1 MSTRRTLRV
10 SPRRHVSLYS
20 MDLLEELDASVL
32 CGDGAMGTELMSA
45 GVPVDVCF
53 EELNVSTPEI
63 VSRIHDSYVEAGA
76 RLIET
81 NTFGANAARLSKYGL
96 QGRVRELNQAAIH
109 LARKSIAQRPIYLAA
124 SIGPL
129 GLADPETELR
139 DIDRE
144 GLFKEQ
150 AEAILEATVDVLFL
164 ETFVDFDEIQI
175 ALNAV
180 RKLDSKIPVICSM
193 VCSEEGR
200 LPSSLP
206 IVQAF
211 RELIRLGATVV
222 GINCVTGPHAM
233 VNILR
238 RVPIEFPIS
247 AFPNAGYPRYQD
259 GRFLYN
265 AAPDYFADKAKEF
278 VAQGASLIGGCCGVG
293 PEHIRAM
300 AKAIAGLKPVR
311 SKAFV
316 QWVAEPEFE
325 RAKRPTETSLLD
337 LMAKGQTVVVTELDP
352 PKTLALEKY
361 FSAARALI
369 DAGSDAITLADN
381 SLAILRVSNLAIGA
395 ILKQKYNIMP
405 LLHISCRDKN
415 LIGLQSE
422 LMGIAALGIRHILP
436 LTGDP
441 AKFGDQPGASSVYD
455 VNSVQLME
463 IISGL
468 NKGYNFAGKNI
479 KYPTDFVMG
488 CTFNPNAKN
497 LDAQVARLER
507 KLAAGARYVMTQP
520 VFDQT
525 LVQQMHARTKHLGVP
540 ILTGVWPLLNG
551 RQSEFLHHEVP
562 GILIPDQIRSRMAG
576 TEGPVGRRQGI
587 EIAKDVV
594 RAALDYFPGIYLITP
609 FLAYDTT
616 AELAQFA
623 RSIS

>member
-1 MSTRRTLRV
+1 
-10 SPRRHVSLYS
+10 
-20 MDLLEELDASVL
+20 MDFLEELNSSVL
-32 CGDGAMGTELMSA
+32 CGDGAMGTELMSS
-45 GVPVDVCF
+45 GVPVEVCF
-53 EELNVSTPEI
+53 EELNVSAPEL
-63 VSRIHDSYVEAGA
+63 VSRIHDSYVQAGA

-81 NTFGANAARLSKYGL
+81 NTFGANAARLARHGL
-96 QGRVRELNQAAIH
+96 QSRVQELNQAAIR
-109 LARKSIAQRPIYLAA
+109 LARKSIGQRSIYLAA

-129 GLADPETELR
+129 GIADPQAEFQE
-139 DIDRE
+139 IDRAN
-144 GLFKEQ
+144 LFEEQ
-150 AEAILEATVDVLFL
+150 AKAILEAEVDVLIL
-164 ETFVDFDEIQI
+164 ETFLDFEEIQI

-180 RKLDSKIPVICSM
+180 RTLDTKIPVICSM

-211 RELIRLGATVV
+211 RELIRLGANVIGV
-222 GINCVTGPHAM
+222 NCVTGPNAM
-233 VNILR
+233 SRILR
-238 RVPIEFPIS
+238 RIPLEFPIS
-247 AFPNAGYPRYQD
+247 AFPNAGYPRYHD
-259 GRFLYN
+259 GRFFYN
-265 AAPDYFADKAKEF
+265 AAPQYFADAAKEF
-278 VAQGASLIGGCCGVG
+278 VAQGAVLIGGCCGVG
-293 PEHIRAM
+293 PEHIRAT
-300 AKAIAGLKPVR
+300 AQAIAGLKPRR
-311 SKAFV
+311 SKPVV
-316 QWVAEPEFE
+316 QWVAEPELQIE
-325 RAKRPTETSLLD
+325 KRPVETSLLS
-337 LMAKGQTVVVTELDP
+337 LMDKGQTVIVTELDP
-352 PKTLALEKY
+352 PKTLVLEKY
-361 FSAARALI
+361 FAAARALI

-395 ILKQKYNIMP
+395 ILKQRHNIMP

-455 VNSVQLME
+455 VNSIQLME

-507 KLAAGARYVMTQP
+507 KIAAGARYVMTQP
-520 VFDQT
+520 VFDKA
-525 LVQQMHARTKHLGVP
+525 LVQQMHARTKHLQVP
-540 ILTGVWPLLNG
+540 ILTGIWPLLHA
-551 RQSEFLHHEVP
+551 RQTEFLHHEVP
-562 GILIPDQIRSRMAG
+562 GIIIPDQIRSRMAG
-576 TEGPVGRRQGI
+576 TEGLEGRRQGI

-623 RSIS
+623 RSLS

>member
-1 MSTRRTLRV
+1 
-10 SPRRHVSLYS
+10 
-20 MDLLEELDASVL
+20 MDFLEELNASVL
-32 CGDGAMGTELMSA
+32 CGDGAMGTELMSS
-45 GVPVDVCF
+45 GVPVEVCF
-53 EELNVSTPEI
+53 EELNVSAPEL
-63 VSRIHDSYVEAGA
+63 VSRIHDSYVQAGA

-81 NTFGANAARLSKYGL
+81 NTFGANATRLARHGL
-96 QGRVRELNQAAIH
+96 QSRVQELNQAAIR
-109 LARKSIAQRPIYLAA
+109 LARKSIGQRSIYLAA

-129 GLADPETELR
+129 GIADPQAEFQE
-139 DIDRE
+139 IDRVN
-144 GLFKEQ
+144 LFEEQ
-150 AEAILEATVDVLFL
+150 AKAILEAEVDVLIL
-164 ETFVDFDEIQI
+164 ETFVDFEEIQI

-180 RKLDSKIPVICSM
+180 RKLDTKIPVICSM

-211 RELIRLGATVV
+211 RELIRLGANVIGV
-222 GINCVTGPHAM
+222 NCVTGPNAM
-233 VNILR
+233 TRILR
-238 RVPIEFPIS
+238 RIPLEFPIS
-247 AFPNAGYPRYQD
+247 AFPNAGYPRYHD
-259 GRFLYN
+259 GRFFYN
-265 AAPDYFADKAKEF
+265 AAPQYFADAAKEF
-278 VAQGASLIGGCCGVG
+278 VAQGAALIGGCCGVG

-300 AKAIAGLKPVR
+300 AQAIAGMKPRR
-311 SKAFV
+311 SKPAL
-316 QWVAEPEFE
+316 QWVAEPELQIE
-325 RAKRPTETSLLD
+325 KRPVETSLLS
-337 LMAKGQTVVVTELDP
+337 LMDKGQTVIVTELDP
-352 PKTLALEKY
+352 PKTLVLEKY
-361 FSAARALI
+361 FAAARALI

-395 ILKQKYNIMP
+395 ILKQRHNIMP

-455 VNSVQLME
+455 VNSIQLME

-507 KLAAGARYVMTQP
+507 KIAAGSRYVMTQP
-520 VFDQT
+520 VFDQA
-525 LVQQMHARTKHLGVP
+525 LVQQMHARTKHLEVP
-540 ILTGVWPLLNG
+540 ILTGVWPLLNA
-551 RQSEFLHHEVP
+551 RQTEFLHHEVP
-562 GILIPDQIRSRMAG
+562 GIIIPDHVRSRMAG
-576 TEGPVGRRQGI
+576 TEGQQGRRQGI

-616 AELAQFA
+616 AELAHFA
-623 RSIS
+623 RSLS

>member
-1 MSTRRTLRV
+1 MDFLDELNST
-10 SPRRHVSLYS
+10 
-20 MDLLEELDASVL
+20 VL
-32 CGDGAMGTELMSA
+32 CGDGAMGTELMAS
-45 GVPVDVCF
+45 GVPSEVCF
-53 EELNVSTPEI
+53 EELNVSAPEV
-63 VSRIHDSYVEAGA
+63 VSRIHDAYVRAGA
-76 RLIET
+76 RLLET
-81 NTFGANAARLSKYGL
+81 NTFGANAARLSKHGL
-96 QGRVRELNQAAIH
+96 EGRVQLLNQAGIR
-109 LARKSIAQRPIYLAA
+109 LARKSIDQRPVYLAA

-129 GLADPETELR
+129 GIPDPQAETEEINQG
-139 DIDRE
+139 D
-144 GLFKEQ
+144 LFQEQ
-150 AEAILEATVDVLFL
+150 VQAILEAGVDVLVL
-164 ETFVDFDEIQI
+164 ETFMDFNEIQI
-175 ALNAV
+175 ALKVV
-180 RKLDSKIPVICSM
+180 RKLDQKIPVICSM

-211 RELIRLGATVV
+211 RELIRLGANVV

-233 VNILR
+233 RSILR
-238 RVPIEFPIS
+238 RIPLEFPIS
-247 AFPNAGYPRYQD
+247 AFPNAGYPRYHD

-265 AAPDYFADKAKEF
+265 AAPEYFAEAAKDF
-278 VAQGASLIGGCCGVG
+278 VTLGARLIGGCCGVG
-293 PEHIRAM
+293 PGHIRAM
-300 AKAIAGLKPVR
+300 AAAIAGLKLVQ
-311 SKAFV
+311 SKPSV
-316 QWVAEPEFE
+316 QWVAEPEPE
-325 RAKRPTETSLLD
+325 ISRRPVETSLLD
-337 LMAKGQTVVVTELDP
+337 LMNRGQTVVVTELDP

-361 FSAARALI
+361 FAAARALI

-441 AKFGDQPGASSVYD
+441 AKVGDQPGASSVYD

-479 KYPTDFVMG
+479 KYPTDFVTG

-507 KLAAGARYVMTQP
+507 KIAAGARYVMTQP
-520 VFDQT
+520 VFDQE
-525 LVQQMHARTKHLGVP
+525 LVRQMHARTKHLGVP
-540 ILTGVWPLLNG
+540 ILTGVWPLLNA
-551 RQSEFLHHEVP
+551 RQAEFLHHEVP
-562 GILIPDQIRSRMAG
+562 GIIIPDLIRSRLAG
-576 TEGPVGRRQGI
+576 TEGPQARRLGI

-594 RAALDYFPGIYLITP
+594 RAALDCFPGVDLITP

-616 AELAQFA
+616 AELAQFV
-623 RSIS
+623 RN

>member
-1 MSTRRTLRV
+1 
-10 SPRRHVSLYS
+10 
-20 MDLLEELDASVL
+20 MDFLEELDSSVL

-53 EELNVSTPEI
+53 EELNISAPDV
-63 VSRIHDSYVEAGA
+63 VSRIHDSYVQAGA

-96 QGRVRELNQAAIH
+96 QSRVQELNQAAIR
-109 LARKSIAQRPIYLAA
+109 LARKSIGRRSIYLAA

-129 GLADPETELR
+129 GIADPQTELQN
-139 DIDRE
+139 IDR
-144 GLFKEQ
+144 GDLFNEQ
-150 AEAILEATVDVLFL
+150 AKAILDAGADILFL
-164 ETFVDFDEIQI
+164 ETFVDFNEIQT

-180 RKLDSKIPVICSM
+180 RKLDAKIPVVCSM

-211 RELIRLGATVV
+211 RELIRLGANVV
-222 GINCVTGPHAM
+222 GVNCVTGPHAM
-233 VNILR
+233 LGILR
-238 RVPIEFPIS
+238 RIPIEFLIS
-247 AFPNAGYPRYQD
+247 AFPNAGYPRYHD

-265 AAPDYFADKAKEF
+265 AAPEYFARAAKEF
-278 VAQGASLIGGCCGVG
+278 VAQGAHLVGGCCGVG

-300 AKAIAGLKPVR
+300 AKAIAELRPVR
-311 SKAFV
+311 SKPVV
-316 QWVAEPEFE
+316 QWIAEPEME
-325 RAKRPTETSLLD
+325 VEKRPVETSLLD

-352 PKTLALEKY
+352 PKTLVLEKY
-361 FSAARALI
+361 FAAARTLI

-395 ILKQKYNIMP
+395 ILKQQYNIMS

-441 AKFGDQPGASSVYD
+441 AKFGDQPGSSSVYD
-455 VNSVQLME
+455 VNSIQLME

-497 LDAQVARLER
+497 LDAQIARLER
-507 KLAAGARYVMTQP
+507 KIAAGARYVMTQP
-520 VFDQT
+520 VFDQA
-525 LVQQMHARTKHLGVP
+525 LVRTDACSDQASGSTDSHRGLAVVERKTNR
-540 ILTGVWPLLNG
+540 ILTSRSPRNHHPGSNSVPDG
-551 RQSEFLHHEVP
+551 RDR
-562 GILIPDQIRSRMAG
+562 GTTRTTSRH
-576 TEGPVGRRQGI
+576 
-587 EIAKDVV
+587 
-594 RAALDYFPGIYLITP
+594 
-609 FLAYDTT
+609 
-616 AELAQFA
+616 
-623 RSIS
+623 

>member
-1 MSTRRTLRV
+1 
-10 SPRRHVSLYS
+10 
-20 MDLLEELDASVL
+20 MDLLEELNASVL

-45 GVPVDVCF
+45 GAPVDVCF
-53 EELNVSTPEI
+53 EELNVSMPEV
-63 VSRIHDSYVEAGA
+63 VSRIHDSYVQAGA

-81 NTFGANAARLSKYGL
+81 NTFGANGARLSKYGL
-96 QGRVRELNQAAIH
+96 QDRVRELNQSAIG
-109 LARKSIAQRPIYLAA
+109 LARKSIGQRPIYLAA

-180 RKLDSKIPVICSM
+180 RTLDAKIPIICSM

-211 RELIRLGATVV
+211 RELNRLGANVV
-222 GINCVTGPHAM
+222 GVNCVTGPHAM

-238 RVPIEFPIS
+238 RIPIEFPIS

-265 AAPDYFADKAKEF
+265 AAPDYFADQAKEF

-311 SKAFV
+311 SKPFV
-316 QWVAEPEFE
+316 QWVAEPAFE

-525 LVQQMHARTKHLGVP
+525 LVQQMHARTKHLGIP

-576 TEGPVGRRQGI
+576 TEGSVGRRQGI

>member
-1 MSTRRTLRV
+1 MELDCVDILTAD
-10 SPRRHVSLYS
+10 S
-20 MDLLEELDASVL
+20 MDFLEELNSSVL
-32 CGDGAMGTELMSA
+32 CGDGAMGTELMSS
-45 GVPVDVCF
+45 GVPLEVCF
-53 EELNVSTPEI
+53 EELNVSAPEL
-63 VSRIHDSYVEAGA
+63 VSRIHDSYVQAGA

-81 NTFGANAARLSKYGL
+81 NTFGANAARLAKHGL
-96 QGRVRELNQAAIH
+96 QSRVQELNHAAIR
-109 LARKSIAQRPIYLAA
+109 LARKSIGQRPIYLAA
-124 SIGPL
+124 SVGPL
-129 GLADPETELR
+129 GIADPETEFQ
-139 DIDRE
+139 DIDRAD
-144 GLFKEQ
+144 LFKEQ
-150 AEAILEATVDVLFL
+150 AQAILDAEADLVFL
-164 ETFVDFDEIQI
+164 ETFMDFNEIQV

-180 RKLDSKIPVICSM
+180 RSLDAKIPVICSM

-211 RELIRLGATVV
+211 RELIRLGANVV
-222 GINCVTGPHAM
+222 GVNCVTGPHAM
-233 VNILR
+233 VRILR
-238 RVPIEFPIS
+238 RIPIEFPLS
-247 AFPNAGYPRYQD
+247 AFPNAGYPRYHD

-265 AAPDYFADKAKEF
+265 AAPEYFADAAKEF
-278 VAQGASLIGGCCGVG
+278 VAQGAGLIGGCCGVG

-311 SKAFV
+311 SKPVV
-316 QWVAEPEFE
+316 QWVAEPELAAA
-325 RAKRPTETSLLD
+325 RRPVETSLLD
-337 LMAKGQTVVVTELDP
+337 LMDKGQTVVVTELDP
-352 PKTLALEKY
+352 PKTMVLEKY
-361 FSAARALI
+361 FAAARALI

-395 ILKQKYNIMP
+395 ILKQQYNIMP
-405 LLHISCRDKN
+405 LLHVSCRDKN

-455 VNSVQLME
+455 VNSIQLME

-507 KLAAGARYVMTQP
+507 KIAAGARYVMTQP
-520 VFDQT
+520 VFDPA
-525 LVQQMHARTKHLGVP
+525 LVQQMQARTKHLGIP
-540 ILTGVWPLLNG
+540 ILTGVWPLLNA
-551 RQSEFLHHEVP
+551 RQAEFLHHEVP
-562 GILIPDQIRSRMAG
+562 GIIIPDHIRARMAA
-576 TEGPVGRRQGI
+576 TEGPEGRRQGV

-623 RSIS
+623 RNLS

>member
-1 MSTRRTLRV
+1 
-10 SPRRHVSLYS
+10 
-20 MDLLEELDASVL
+20 MDFLEELNSSVL
-32 CGDGAMGTELMSA
+32 CGDGAMGTELMSS

-53 EELNVSTPEI
+53 EELNVSAPDV
-63 VSRIHDSYVEAGA
+63 VSRIHDAYVQAGA

-81 NTFGANAARLSKYGL
+81 NTFGANAARLSKHGL
-96 QGRVRELNQAAIH
+96 QGKVQELNQAAIF
-109 LARKSIAQRPIYLAA
+109 LARKSIGQRPIYLAA

-129 GLADPETELR
+129 GIADPQTELH
-139 DIDRE
+139 DIDRSDM
-144 GLFKEQ
+144 FKEQ
-150 AEAILEATVDVLFL
+150 AQAILDAAVDILLL

-180 RKLDSKIPVICSM
+180 RKLDAKIPVICSM

-211 RELIRLGATVV
+211 RELVRLGANVV
-222 GINCVTGPHAM
+222 GVNCVTGPHAM

-238 RVPIEFPIS
+238 RLPLEFPIS

-259 GRFLYN
+259 GRFFYN
-265 AAPDYFADKAKEF
+265 AAPDYFSDKAKEF
-278 VAQGASLIGGCCGVG
+278 VAQGARLIGGCCGVG
-293 PEHIRAM
+293 PEHIRLM
-300 AKAIAGLKPVR
+300 AKALAGLKPVR
-311 SKAFV
+311 SKPIV
-316 QWVAEPEFE
+316 HWVAEPELE
-325 RAKRPTETSLLD
+325 KVKRPVETSLLD
-337 LMAKGQTVVVTELDP
+337 LMDKGQTVIVTELDP

-361 FSAARALI
+361 FAAARALI
-369 DAGSDAITLADN
+369 DAGSDAITLADK

-395 ILKQKYNIMP
+395 ILKQHYNIMP
-405 LLHISCRDKN
+405 LLHLSCRDKN

-497 LDAQVARLER
+497 LDAQIARLER
-507 KLAAGARYVMTQP
+507 KIAAGARYVMTQP
-520 VFDQT
+520 VFDQS

-540 ILTGVWPLLNG
+540 ILTGVWPLLNA
-551 RQSEFLHHEVP
+551 RQAEFLHHEVP
-562 GILIPDQIRSRMAG
+562 GIVIPDQVRSRMAG
-576 TEGPVGRRQGI
+576 AEGPQGRQLGI

-594 RAALDYFPGIYLITP
+594 RVALDYFPGIYLITP

-623 RSIS
+623 RTLS

>member
-1 MSTRRTLRV
+1 L
-10 SPRRHVSLYS
+10 
-20 MDLLEELDASVL
+20 
-32 CGDGAMGTELMSA
+32 
-45 GVPVDVCF
+45 
-53 EELNVSTPEI
+53 
-63 VSRIHDSYVEAGA
+63 
-76 RLIET
+76 
-81 NTFGANAARLSKYGL
+81 
-96 QGRVRELNQAAIH
+96 
-109 LARKSIAQRPIYLAA
+109 
-124 SIGPL
+124 
-129 GLADPETELR
+129 
-139 DIDRE
+139 
-144 GLFKEQ
+144 
-150 AEAILEATVDVLFL
+150 L
-164 ETFVDFDEIQI
+164 ETFMDFNEIQI

-180 RKLDSKIPVICSM
+180 RKLDANIPVICSM

-211 RELIRLGATVV
+211 RELIRLGANVV
-222 GINCVTGPHAM
+222 GVNCVTGPNAM
-233 VNILR
+233 LHILR
-238 RVPIEFPIS
+238 RIPIEFPIS
-247 AFPNAGYPRYQD
+247 AFPNAGHPRYHD

-265 AAPDYFADKAKEF
+265 AAPEYFADAAKKF
-278 VAQGASLIGGCCGVG
+278 VTQGAGLIGGCCGVG

-311 SKAFV
+311 SKPVV
-316 QWVAEPEFE
+316 QWVVEPELE
-325 RAKRPTETSLLD
+325 VAKRPAETSLLD
-337 LMAKGQTVVVTELDP
+337 LMEKGRTVVVTELDP
-352 PKTLALEKY
+352 PKTLVLEKY
-361 FSAARALI
+361 FEAARALI

-422 LMGIAALGIRHILP
+422 LMGIAALGIRHVLP

-455 VNSVQLME
+455 VNSIQLME

-479 KYPTDFVMG
+479 KYSTDFVMG

-507 KLAAGARYVMTQP
+507 KVAAGARYVMTQP
-520 VFDQT
+520 VFDQA
-525 LVQQMHARTKHLGVP
+525 LVHQMHARTKHLKVP

-551 RQSEFLHHEVP
+551 RQTEFLHHEVP
-562 GILIPDQIRSRMAG
+562 GIIIPDQIRSRMAG
-576 TEGPVGRRQGI
+576 TEGQQGRRQGV

-594 RAALDYFPGIYLITP
+594 RAALDCFPGIYLITP

-616 AELAQFA
+616 AELAQFVRNRA
-623 RSIS
+623 

>member
-1 MSTRRTLRV
+1 M
-10 SPRRHVSLYS
+10 
-20 MDLLEELDASVL
+20 
-32 CGDGAMGTELMSA
+32 
-45 GVPVDVCF
+45 
-53 EELNVSTPEI
+53 
-63 VSRIHDSYVEAGA
+63 
-76 RLIET
+76 
-81 NTFGANAARLSKYGL
+81 
-96 QGRVRELNQAAIH
+96 NQAAVR
-109 LARKSIAQRPIYLAA
+109 LARRSIGQHSIYLAG

-129 GLADPETELR
+129 GIGDPQTEFEDVDRAD
-139 DIDRE
+139 
-144 GLFKEQ
+144 LFKEQ
-150 AEAILEATVDVLFL
+150 AQAILDATVDLLFL
-164 ETFVDFDEIQI
+164 ETFTDFNEIQI

-180 RKLDSKIPVICSM
+180 RKLDAKIPVICSM

-211 RELIRLGATVV
+211 RELIRLGANVIGV
-222 GINCVTGPHAM
+222 NCVTGPRAM
-233 VNILR
+233 SRILR
-238 RVPIEFPIS
+238 RIPIEFLIS
-247 AFPNAGYPRYQD
+247 AFPNAGYPRYQE

-265 AAPDYFADKAKEF
+265 AAPEYFADTAKEF
-278 VAQGASLIGGCCGVG
+278 VAQGARLIGGCCGVG
-293 PEHIRAM
+293 PEHIRAV
-300 AKAIAGLKPVR
+300 AKAIAALTPVR
-311 SKAFV
+311 SKPFV
-316 QWVAEPEFE
+316 QWVAEPELE
-325 RAKRPTETSLLD
+325 TAKRPVETSILD
-337 LMAKGQTVVVTELDP
+337 LMEKGQTVVVTELDP
-352 PKTLALEKY
+352 PKTLVLEKY
-361 FSAARALI
+361 FAAARALI

-395 ILKQKYNIMP
+395 ILKQKHNIMP

-455 VNSVQLME
+455 VNSIQLME

-479 KYPTDFVMG
+479 KYSTDFVMG

-507 KLAAGARYVMTQP
+507 KIAAGARYVMTQP
-520 VFDQT
+520 VFDQA
-525 LVQQMHARTKHLGVP
+525 LVRQMHARTKHLEIP
-540 ILTGVWPLLNG
+540 ILTGVWPLLNAK
-551 RQSEFLHHEVP
+551 QTEFLHHEVP
-562 GILIPDQIRSRMAG
+562 GIIIPDQIRSRMAG
-576 TEGPVGRRQGI
+576 TEGPQGRREGV

-616 AELAQFA
+616 AELAQFV
-623 RSIS
+623 RTLS